1 MMNSCISQCFRC
13 CCLCCSYCRRRIHF
27 HDGENSEY
35 TANQDLES
43 TEDELEESSTSW
55 QEPLLR
61 NQMVRED
68 GYLRPPFPR
77 NSLCWHEDEEEQNCK
92 KLYRELWKR
101 GYWSAGSS
109 LVSKARRI
117 DRDLKMIR
125 RHYRANGGDIEKASR
140 SIEAMLDWREE
151 HNIDGYPRLFTQ
163 CTNRDVEFEEFIKE
177 QNSQEKCYVRGY
189 DDDGRATLNV
199 FPSRDQ
205 TTIGYDSIRHIVYNL
220 ERAIACTDAKTDGHL
235 DQVNVIIQFGGKGM
249 GYFPSL
255 DVTRKTIHILQCYYP
270 ERLYRAFMVDPPM
283 VFNML
288 WTMAKPFL
296 DASTKEKIQFVHGKE
311 ETGLIT
317 DHYNL
322 DQLEIRLGGNAKE
335 EFDTK
340 KYLSTPFNAAFND
353 TNFDD
358 ISDDDESFYT
368 AALIK

>member
-13 CCLCCSYCRRRIHF
+13 CCLCCSCCRRRIHF

-35 TANQDLES
+35 TTNQDLES

-163 CTNRDVEFEEFIKE
+163 CTNRDVEFEEFI
-177 QNSQEKCYVRGY
+177 
-189 DDDGRATLNV
+189 
-199 FPSRDQ
+199 
-205 TTIGYDSIRHIVYNL
+205 I
-220 ERAIACTDAKTDGHL
+220 
-235 DQVNVIIQFGGKGM
+235 
-249 GYFPSL
+249 
-255 DVTRKTIHILQCYYP
+255 
-270 ERLYRAFMVDPPM
+270 
-283 VFNML
+283 
-288 WTMAKPFL
+288 
-296 DASTKEKIQFVHGKE
+296 
-311 ETGLIT
+311 
-317 DHYNL
+317 
-322 DQLEIRLGGNAKE
+322 
-335 EFDTK
+335 
-340 KYLSTPFNAAFND
+340 
-353 TNFDD
+353 
-358 ISDDDESFYT
+358 
-368 AALIK
+368 